1 MDKKTQNRHFCYKLF
16 ADKKNFADSQTDCQN
31 QPKANGMKGKN
42 GELMSIVDEYEFN
55 LARALLYPDLDV
67 FGQLDG
73 NNEMPGPWIGLTAY
87 KATKV

>member
-1 MDKKTQNRHFCYKLF
+1 
-16 ADKKNFADSQTDCQN
+16 
-31 QPKANGMKGKN
+31 MKGKN

>member
-1 MDKKTQNRHFCYKLF
+1 
-16 ADKKNFADSQTDCQN
+16 
-31 QPKANGMKGKN
+31 
-42 GELMSIVDEYEFN
+42 MSIVDEYEFN

-87 KATKV
+87 KATKVRSHESGPDPDLVMSFLHRICHIEDFYRVCLSG

>member
-1 MDKKTQNRHFCYKLF
+1 
-16 ADKKNFADSQTDCQN
+16 
-31 QPKANGMKGKN
+31 
-42 GELMSIVDEYEFN
+42 MSIVDEYEFN

-87 KATKV
+87 KATKVRTSNLEVISPDSAINLLLQKFWPNLF

>member
-1 MDKKTQNRHFCYKLF
+1 
-16 ADKKNFADSQTDCQN
+16 
-31 QPKANGMKGKN
+31 
-42 GELMSIVDEYEFN
+42 MSIVDEYEFN

-87 KATKV
+87 KATKVSSHVTGF

>member
-1 MDKKTQNRHFCYKLF
+1 
-16 ADKKNFADSQTDCQN
+16 
-31 QPKANGMKGKN
+31 
-42 GELMSIVDEYEFN
+42 MSIVDEYEFN

-87 KATKV
+87 KATKVRSHESGPDPDIVRVANIEDFDQI